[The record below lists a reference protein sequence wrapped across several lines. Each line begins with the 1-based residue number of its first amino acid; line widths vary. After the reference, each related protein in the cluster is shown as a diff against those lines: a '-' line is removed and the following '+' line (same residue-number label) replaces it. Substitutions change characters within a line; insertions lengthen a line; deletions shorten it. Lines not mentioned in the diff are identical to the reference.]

1 MIKSELIRRWAERDP
16 RRTMLEVER
25 TVNTIF
31 DEIAAALARGG
42 RVELRDFGAFS
53 IKKRTARS
61 ARNPRTGESV
71 AVEARVHPCFKT
83 GRALYKGLNGGKE
96 EETRE

>member
-1 MIKSELIRRWAERDP
+1 MIKSGLVRRLAERDP

-31 DEIAAALARGG
+31 DEIAAALARGD
-42 RVELRDFGAFS
+42 RIELRDFGAFS

-61 ARNPRTGESV
+61 ARNPRTGESI
-71 AVEARVHPCFKT
+71 AVEASVQPYFKT
-83 GRALYKGLNGGKE
+83 GKALHRGLNGSKE
-96 EETRE
+96 EEPRE

>member
-1 MIKSELIRRWAERDP
+1 MIKSELIRRLAEADT
-16 RRTMLEVER
+16 RRTMLDVER
-25 TVNTIF
+25 AVNTIF
-31 DEIAAALARGG
+31 DVIATALARGD

-71 AVEARVHPCFKT
+71 AVQAKVYACFKT